1 MTSFREKSLQILE
14 QFAKLG
20 AEINTREVGYTP
32 DEIADVEASVGFS
45 LPQEYQEFLIEFGQI
60 GIDLE
65 RTWFFY
71 GLESGLAK
79 TTQYRDHFESMVAS
93 GMEAPPVGPYF
104 PKRFFVLADEGD
116 YANRAT
122 GWVYDDDLDGF
133 LHTFGGK
140 WVEAGHARK
149 IGYWQLLYD
158 ELTSA
163 YERIQEEA
171 EYR

>member
-14 QFAKLG
+14 QLAKLG

-32 DEIADVEASVGFS
+32 DEIAAVEASLGFS
-45 LPQEYQEFLIEFGQI
+45 LPQEYQEFLVEFGQI
-60 GIDLE
+60 GIDLDS
-65 RTWFFY
+65 TWFFY
-71 GLESGLAK
+71 GLENGSAK
-79 TTQYRDHFESMVAS
+79 TTRYRSLFEDMIAS
-93 GMEAPPVGPYF
+93 GMESQPEGPYF
-104 PKRFFVLADEGD
+104 PQRFFVVADEGD

-122 GWVYDDDLDGF
+122 GWVYDDDLGGF

-140 WVEAGHARK
+140 WVEASHARK